1 MQTPAN
7 SAQPSGLP
15 FITPK
20 FNTATPLHRIATRV
34 PKPNEFA
41 VSLNGSPICFN
52 GTASRDNGRGKAK
65 KASEA
70 AAVPVKLAD
79 GRTLLIPANAVDSRE
94 PVGRPEGPDRP
105 RRPRETATAGAEVA
119 PRQHAR
125 PQVGRMNVAFL
136 FLAPRKKSECLKSY
150 HGKVAAAVHRNH
162 SNSWSN
168 CWRQFR
174 RFPFKG

>member
-79 GRTLLIPANAVDSRE
+79 GRTLLIPANLLADLRAPTDLDDRE
-94 PVGRPEGPDRP
+94 
-105 RRPRETATAGAEVA
+105 RRRLLELRSHLDNMLG
-119 PRQHAR
+119 
-125 PQVGRMNVAFL
+125 
-136 FLAPRKKSECLKSY
+136 LKSDE
-150 HGKVAAAVHRNH
+150 
-162 SNSWSN
+162 
-168 CWRQFR
+168 
-174 RFPFKG
+174 